1 MNRLHSLA
9 KILLILSTC
18 LVIFIPVGAQNNP
31 QTVDLKISLSTELPQ
46 VIKINGAFAVQ
57 ANVELDE
64 NSSTIPSGETVRAR
78 IELLDPDGIAIDSYE
93 QTWDKGFTANT
104 DGRLQNDPSRV
115 PGKVLF
121 QIPWSQADKWTP
133 DTEWKILISVVAPS
147 VETDLADNFLERKFK
162 IVVPDLV
169 PTI

>member
-1 MNRLHSLA
+1 MMSLLHFPT
-9 KILLILSTC
+9 KILLILSIC
-18 LVIFIPVGAQNNP
+18 LVLFIPVGAQNYP
-31 QTVDLKISLSTELPQ
+31 QNVDLKISLTTELP
-46 VIKINGAFAVQ
+46 VIKINGTFAVQ
-57 ANVELDE
+57 ANVELDA

-78 IELLDPDGIAIDSYE
+78 IELLDPDGVAIDSYE

-133 DTEWKILISVVAPS
+133 DTE
-147 VETDLADNFLERKFK
+147 
-162 IVVPDLV
+162 
-169 PTI
+169 